1 MIDWVKK
8 RKVSFIFLLLG
19 GLGGYLYWKF
29 IGCSS
34 GTCPITS
41 KWHTSALYG
50 MILGWLV
57 GDLIASFTKE
67 KPKA

>member
-1 MIDWVKK
+1 MADWLKK
-8 RKVSFIFLLLG
+8 RRVSIIFLFLG
-19 GLGGYLYWKF
+19 GLSGYLYWNF

-41 KWHTSALYG
+41 KWHASILYG

-57 GDLIASFTKE
+57 GDLIASFIKE
-67 KPKA
+67 KPKV

>member
-1 MIDWVKK
+1 MIDWIKK
-8 RKVSFIFLLLG
+8 RKVSFLFLFLG
-19 GLGGYLYWKF
+19 GLGGFLYWRL

-41 KWHTSALYG
+41 KWHASILYG

-57 GDLIASFTKE
+57 GDLIASFLKE
-67 KPKA
+67 KPRV